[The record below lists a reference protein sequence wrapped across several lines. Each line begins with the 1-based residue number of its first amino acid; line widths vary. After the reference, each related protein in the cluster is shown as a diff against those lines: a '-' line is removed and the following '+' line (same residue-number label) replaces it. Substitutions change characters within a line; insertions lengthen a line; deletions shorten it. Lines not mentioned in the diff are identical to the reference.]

1 MSPVQEPG
9 WLEGLRRRAEK
20 DVVRIGM
27 PDRSHEDWKHLAV
40 RDLLPVTTALPSHEL
55 AALATESILPEA
67 WAALVFVGGI
77 FRADLSRL
85 PEPTRDWNVESLS
98 RAIDIRGADVV
109 SRLGYADPTNNALM
123 ALNMEHWS
131 DGLFLRVSEGCELPG
146 PVQVLDVASGTSW
159 LRHLVILGAGSTAT
173 LLETH
178 VAPDH
183 LSTASHTVTE
193 AMITTGAT
201 LRHVRLQRSGATARS
216 WNALTT
222 KLDAGA
228 RLEARHFALGAGKA
242 RAEIHANLDGT
253 GSHVGI
259 DGLAATAHDHLSDC
273 VTTVHHNVPDCTS
286 NQVWKALV
294 QDKAVSSFVGNLL
307 VAKGADGTEARQ
319 SNRSILLSRE
329 ATIHSRPQ
337 LEIWADDVKCSH
349 GSAIGKLDEKA
360 LFFLRSRGLSPA
372 DAKKILVRAFADEV
386 VAPLPWE
393 SVRSEIETLLESRI

>member
-20 DVVRIGM
+20 EVVRIGM

-40 RDLLPVTTALPSHEL
+40 KDLLPVTTALPGHEL
-55 AALATESILPEA
+55 AALASESILPEA

-109 SRLGYADPTNNALM
+109 SRLGYAEPSDNALM
-123 ALNMEHWS
+123 ALNLEHWT
-131 DGLFLRVSEGCELPG
+131 DGLFLRVSDGCELPG

-159 LRHLVILGAGSTAT
+159 LRHLLILGAGAKAT
-173 LLETH
+173 VLETH

-193 AMITTGAT
+193 AMLPANAT
-201 LRHVRLQRSGATARS
+201 LRHVRLQRSGATAS
-216 WNALTT
+216 AWNALTARLET
-222 KLDAGA
+222 GA
-228 RLEARHFALGAGKA
+228 RLEARHFALGASKA
-242 RAEIHANLDGT
+242 RTEIHAQLDGQRA
-253 GSHVGI
+253 HLGI

-273 VTTVHHNVPDCTS
+273 VTTVRHNAPNCTS

-319 SNRSILLSRE
+319 SSRNILLSRE
-329 ATIHSRPQ
+329 GTIHSRPQ

-349 GSAIGKLDEKA
+349 GSATGKLDEKA

-372 DAKKILVRAFADEV
+372 DAKKILVRAFADEI

-393 SVRSEIETLLESRI
+393 SVRAEIQVLLEGRI